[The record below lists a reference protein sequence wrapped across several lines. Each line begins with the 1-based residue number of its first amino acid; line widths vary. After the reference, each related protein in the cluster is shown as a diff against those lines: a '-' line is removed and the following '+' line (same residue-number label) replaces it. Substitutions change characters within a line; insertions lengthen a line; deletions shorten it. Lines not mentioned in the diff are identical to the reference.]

1 MKICV
6 SLLLCICAISEAL
19 IPSFPKKIAR
29 HKTQLGMI
37 NFFDSLRRYID
48 PSWDGNEDRGEDN
61 DDEAAGSHRLVS
73 IPVQSL
79 KPGALRLFLMFYLM
93 GMQNTPDRQT
103 WRANQPSSDDYIVD
117 FYYHDQSG
125 LISIKLGEEEVT
137 IDRLGSNPSNAY
149 IMQESVVIEGLL
161 NELDTCAFDESIAEE
176 HRLLL
181 LKEPRDAIEKARD
194 TLAFG

>member
-1 MKICV
+1 MKPFVAVLIC
-6 SLLLCICAISEAL
+6 LFTISDAL
-19 IPSFPKKIAR
+19 VPSFRRNIVR
-29 HKTQLGMI
+29 HETQLGMF

-48 PSWDGNEDRGEDN
+48 PSWENNEEKADEK

-103 WRANQPSSDDYIVD
+103 WRANQPSSDEYIVD

-125 LISIKLGEEEVT
+125 ILSIKLGENEVT
-137 IDRLGSNPSNAY
+137 IDRLGTNPSNAY
-149 IMQESVVIEGLL
+149 IMQESVIIEGVL
-161 NELDTCAFDESIAEE
+161 NELHTCAFDESVAKED
-176 HRLLL
+176 RLLL
-181 LKEPRDAIEKARD
+181 LKEPHDAIEKARD
-194 TLAFG
+194 ALSFG

>member
-1 MKICV
+1 MI
-6 SLLLCICAISEAL
+6 LLMCMCAISEAL
-19 IPSFPKKIAR
+19 IPSSPNVVR
-29 HKTQLGMI
+29 QKTQLGAF

-48 PSWDGNEDRGEDN
+48 PSWDGNEDESKEN
-61 DDEAAGSHRLVS
+61 DVDAAGFHRLVS

-103 WRANQPSSDDYIVD
+103 WRANQPSSDDYVVD

-125 LISIKLGEEEVT
+125 LLSIKLGDDEVT
-137 IDRLGSNPSNAY
+137 IDRLGTNPSNSY

-161 NELDTCAFDESIAEE
+161 NELNTCAFDESVAEKD
-176 HRLLL
+176 RLLL
-181 LKEPRDAIEKARD
+181 LKEPHDAIERARD